1 VLAALLCLVRANMRA
16 WQRVSPGCTHA
27 CTLTPRLDQLRALAE
42 QLELCQKSLSD
53 YLDTKRA
60 AFPRFYF
67 ISDDELLAV
76 LGTSDPASVQE
87 HMLKLFD
94 NAAGARRTT
103 HCVAAA
109 VNPACW
115 WLPVLQA
122 RATQHQTDTCPR
134 PRPQRSSL
142 RAATRAW

>member
-1 VLAALLCLVRANMRA
+1 MRLYHTPAPHPCKTRPPLL
-16 WQRVSPGCTHA
+16 PK
-27 CTLTPRLDQLRALAE
+27 RLDQLRALAE

-94 NAAGARRTT
+94 NAAGAAARTL
-103 HCVAAA
+103 CLLLAPCCQAACHA
-109 VNPACW
+109 LPA
-115 WLPVLQA
+115 
-122 RATQHQTDTCPR
+122 D
-134 PRPQRSSL
+134 S
-142 RAATRAW
+142 

>member
-1 VLAALLCLVRANMRA
+1 MLSLGRARTSHQAMHA
-16 WQRVSPGCTHA
+16 SPRPHLRPQHPTHP
-27 CTLTPRLDQLRALAE
+27 TPARLDQLRALGE

-94 NAAGARRTT
+94 NATGGVRRARGGSKLALCPHGEGPR
-103 HCVAAA
+103 
-109 VNPACW
+109 
-115 WLPVLQA
+115 
-122 RATQHQTDTCPR
+122 RAPT
-134 PRPQRSSL
+134 
-142 RAATRAW
+142 W